1 MLAVSSMG
9 GKVSQKAEKEGWRSL
24 AKSTVEKGK
33 RKSIRNVCKG
43 GKKIRQRGREI
54 NNPTSRFPACY

>member
-43 GKKIRQRGREI
+43 GENKAKGTR
-54 NNPTSRFPACY
+54 N

>member
-1 MLAVSSMG
+1 MG
-9 GKVSQKAEKEGWRSL
+9 GKVAQRRESEGWRGL
-24 AKSTVEKGK
+24 AKGTEKKGR

-54 NNPTSRFPACY
+54 NNPTSRLPPCY